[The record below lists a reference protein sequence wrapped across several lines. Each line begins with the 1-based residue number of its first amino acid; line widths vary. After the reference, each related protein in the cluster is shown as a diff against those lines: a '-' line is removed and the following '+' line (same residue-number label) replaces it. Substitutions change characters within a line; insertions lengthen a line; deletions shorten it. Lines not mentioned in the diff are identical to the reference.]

1 MRMYIFK
8 RLLLIVPTLFL
19 ILLINFAVIQI
30 APGGP
35 VEQAIQQAEAMQTL
49 GNLGGAGGGSNVYQ
63 GAQGLSDEML
73 AKIKAHYGFD
83 QPMHIR
89 FFEMVKNYA
98 QLDFGTSFFKD
109 QPVTALIKD
118 KLPVSVSFGLW
129 SALLI
134 YLISIPLGIKKA
146 RLTGFSTTLNIFK
159 NNQNCFVRC

>member
-1 MRMYIFK
+1 MRIYIFK

-89 FFEMVKNYA
+89 FFEMVKITRNW
-98 QLDFGTSFFKD
+98 TSARAFLK
-109 QPVTALIKD
+109 T
-118 KLPVSVSFGLW
+118 S
-129 SALLI
+129 
-134 YLISIPLGIKKA
+134 PLQ
-146 RLTGFSTTLNIFK
+146 R
-159 NNQNCFVRC
+159 

>member
-63 GAQGLSDEML
+63 GALVEWL
-73 AKIKAHYGFD
+73 AQQDHRA
-83 QPMHIR
+83 Q
-89 FFEMVKNYA
+89 FES
-98 QLDFGTSFFKD
+98 Q
-109 QPVTALIKD
+109 
-118 KLPVSVSFGLW
+118 
-129 SALLI
+129 
-134 YLISIPLGIKKA
+134 
-146 RLTGFSTTLNIFK
+146 
-159 NNQNCFVRC
+159 QN